1 MKPTNAFLTEFLTK
15 INFVLTQ
22 EDYGGELENLLAPI
36 KSLLIKE
43 NELLTFSLSRYCG
56 ADTEIAFFC
65 QWYYQTLKI
74 TRDSKLLLQE
84 NQNFLRKKVPLKLRG
99 LSNLYEIIDEH
110 IFEVFQPYQITLI
123 QRKNQEFIEDIRRK
137 CKYLDRYLSKDYLS
151 KFIYSEILSVQKLYQ
166 KDLPLSKYVEVQ
178 AFRSSFIQISWPC
191 LISLSFH
198 FHQKDNPINPEGVKW
213 ILVEEVLKAIA
224 ALHQRSQNQD
234 LQIFIYRQELTEIEE
249 FEWLQK
255 NSIEQLKDALAS
267 STARTKNE
275 EICNKIYENGRNN
288 LESLV
293 FPDKFKEMLKD
304 LLEWS
309 YRLSS

>member
-1 MKPTNAFLTEFLTK
+1 MQPSNAFLTEFLTK

-22 EDYGGELENLLAPI
+22 ENYNGQLENLLAPI

-43 NELLTFSLSRYCG
+43 NELLSFSLARYCG

-74 TRDSKLLLQE
+74 TKDSQLLLEE

-99 LSNLYEIIDEH
+99 VPNLYEIIDEH
-110 IFEVFQPYQITLI
+110 IFQVFQPYQITLI

-137 CKYLDRYLSKDYLS
+137 YKYLDKYLSKDYLS

-166 KDLPLSKYVEVQ
+166 EDLPLSKYVEAQ

-191 LISLSFH
+191 LISLSYH
-198 FHQKDNPINPEGVKW
+198 FHQKDNPVNPEKIKW
-213 ILVEEVLKAIA
+213 VLVEEVLKAIA
-224 ALHQRSQNQD
+224 ALHQSSQNQD
-234 LQIFIYRQELTEIEE
+234 LQIFIYRQELSESQE
-249 FEWLQK
+249 FKWLQQ
-255 NSIEQLKDALAS
+255 NSSQQLKEALAS
-267 STARTKNE
+267 PTARTKNK
-275 EICNKIYENGRNN
+275 EICDKIYENARNN

-293 FPDKFKEMLKD
+293 FPEKFKGMLKD

-309 YRLSS
+309 YRLSP